1 MERRRKV
8 IDSNIPCDSKTRGR
22 HANNLHRSP
31 RHPVFTIVFRN
42 LNGSDISVVR
52 DELSTRD
59 KFYILPPL
67 LLPASFPIRL
77 HIPLRT
83 DRPDSNRLIR
93 PIVPTTEFTK
103 FRYGADSNYLSD
115 WNIQNA
121 DNPPPPVLS
130 RCFNEPWILDDDLGR
145 GRFDRILNEG
155 SRDLSSFLKKDN
167 WPSCLRGCKGYG
179 RGFEKFIVN
188 NGGWIYIFW
197 IRLEYSGIISFKF
210 VIIYFIWISILS
222 SLYFL

>member
-77 HIPLRT
+77 HTSLLFGRIDRIQIVWSGLSFRQPSLRSFDTGQIRIIYPIEIFKTQIILPLQFCLDAST
-83 DRPDSNRLIR
+83 NRGFSTMI
-93 PIVPTTEFTK
+93 
-103 FRYGADSNYLSD
+103 
-115 WNIQNA
+115 W
-121 DNPPPPVLS
+121 
-130 RCFNEPWILDDDLGR
+130 GR
-145 GRFDRILNEG
+145 GDSI
-155 SRDLSSFLKKDN
+155 
-167 WPSCLRGCKGYG
+167 
-179 RGFEKFIVN
+179 GF
-188 NGGWIYIFW
+188 
-197 IRLEYSGIISFKF
+197 
-210 VIIYFIWISILS
+210 
-222 SLYFL
+222 

>member
-103 FRYGADSNYLSD
+103 FRYGARIIYP
-115 WNIQNA
+115 IEIFKTQI
-121 DNPPPPVLS
+121 
-130 RCFNEPWILDDDLGR
+130 ILPLQ
-145 GRFDRILNEG
+145 F
-155 SRDLSSFLKKDN
+155 
-167 WPSCLRGCKGYG
+167 CLDASTN
-179 RGFEKFIVN
+179 RGFSTMIW
-188 NGGWIYIFW
+188 GG
-197 IRLEYSGIISFKF
+197 GD
-210 VIIYFIWISILS
+210 SIG
-222 SLYFL
+222 F